1 MARRGQAM
9 AKKLSHDGS
18 VAPAN
23 VTGQGDKRITDG
35 VLKLQ
40 AFTEA
45 HPELRE
51 AMGLWLADRDTFRI
65 VYPEAGE
72 IFERELAEL

>member
-1 MARRGQAM
+1 M

-18 VAPAN
+18 AAPAN
-23 VTGQGDKRITDG
+23 VIGQGDKRITDG
-35 VLKLQ
+35 VPKLQ

-45 HPELRE
+45 HPELTE
-51 AMGLWLADRDTFRI
+51 AMGLWLAHRDAFRI
-65 VYPEAGE
+65 VYPEAAE